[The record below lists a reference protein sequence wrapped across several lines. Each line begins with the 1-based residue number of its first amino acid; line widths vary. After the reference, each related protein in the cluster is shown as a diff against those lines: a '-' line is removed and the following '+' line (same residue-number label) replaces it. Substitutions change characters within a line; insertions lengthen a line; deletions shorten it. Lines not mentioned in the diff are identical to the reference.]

1 MKRQMLSPVIT
12 IAAILLISAVVSA
25 QESKAQ
31 AAIRKVMEDQ
41 AAAWNRGDI
50 EGFME
55 GYWKSEKLTFVSSRV
70 TRGWQQTLDNYKR
83 SYDTR
88 EKMGTLTFSDLE
100 ITVLSKDAALVLGS
114 WSLKRA
120 NDAPGGKFT
129 LIFRRFKEGWR
140 VVHDHTS

>member
-1 MKRQMLSPVIT
+1 MKRQMLIPIIT
-12 IAAILLISAVVSA
+12 VAAILLISVVVSA

-31 AAIRKVMEDQ
+31 VAIRKVMEDQ

-55 GYWKSEKLTFVSSRV
+55 GYWKSEKGTFVSSRV

-83 SYDTR
+83 SYNTR

-100 ITVLSKDAALVLGS
+100 ITPLSKDAALVLGS

>member
-12 IAAILLISAVVSA
+12 IAAILLISAVGSA

-31 AAIRKVMEDQ
+31 TAIRKVMEDQ

-55 GYWKSEKLTFVSSRV
+55 GYWKSEKLTFVSTRV

-100 ITVLSKDAALVLGS
+100 ITPLSKDAALVLGS